1 MQFPEELKLKG
12 AHIPPTVLPQ
22 WKRICDWLW
31 RRHLPAV
38 WPACWPGAHGLLSR
52 QHHLRHN
59 LRGLLEERPPFAR
72 RLRWLQLQR
81 VGHPQGRPRW
91 WDTHMQMAEKLQ
103 TYASNSYYQWHMV
116 WWLPRK
122 QANQPTVPHTHTHTH
137 TVVLFYIWFRACFLT
152 RHIGLSLLHMATC
165 TVQVHCASANV

>member
-31 RRHLPAV
+31 WRHLPAV

-137 TVVLFYIWFRACFLT
+137 TQWFCFT
-152 RHIGLSLLHMATC
+152 YGSEP
-165 TVQVHCASANV
+165 AS